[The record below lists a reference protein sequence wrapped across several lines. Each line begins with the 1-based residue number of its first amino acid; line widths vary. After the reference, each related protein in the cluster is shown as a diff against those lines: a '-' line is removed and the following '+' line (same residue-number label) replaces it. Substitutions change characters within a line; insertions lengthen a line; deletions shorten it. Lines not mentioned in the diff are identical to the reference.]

1 MNNCS
6 KKTKFTKTDTHD
18 EVVPVRISVKLL
30 TLLFYINYV

>member
-6 KKTKFTKTDTHD
+6 KKKNLQKLIRD
-18 EVVPVRISVKLL
+18 EVPVRISVKIL